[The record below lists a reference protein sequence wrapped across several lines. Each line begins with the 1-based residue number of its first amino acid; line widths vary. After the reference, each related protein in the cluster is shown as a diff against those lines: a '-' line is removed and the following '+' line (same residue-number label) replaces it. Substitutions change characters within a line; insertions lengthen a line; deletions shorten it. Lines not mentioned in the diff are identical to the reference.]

1 MHMHMHMLVGSPLQ
15 GATSIPP
22 PRLCRPLCSSS
33 SIESGGQS
41 EEEERFTR
49 PQDSS
54 LQSILRSVPLA
65 RRGVEYVAPLASRG
79 EYGRSVAHSPLLLP
93 PPSRVLELS
102 AGSTAAW
109 SSRVHAA
116 DSSDGSMLVVAADLT
131 PPADAAEGGPL
142 PCSRQTACRSSEPS
156 LSPQAPASLST
167 SIGREQRPS
176 PAAVIRR
183 HLPRCRQRSPRRLR
197 TPAAPRSLR
206 RRVRR
211 CSSRPPPTPAREGM
225 TSLLSSSG
233 HMLCTC
239 RWPSRPFAFC
249 RAAAATTAAAASSPP
264 PLGEE
269 ATLQPAAATLQ
280 PAAAQR
286 AARTCG
292 GIAVDAEGVDGFV
305 EGLRPLLGRRGA
317 VSLAHRFA
325 PSHCVEWWQA
335 RRRRVRPRG
344 RVALGAGGAA
354 AASGEREG
362 PSSASTRRGLART
375 RPEPV
380 CRRGGEASSS
390 TCGEALSSPTSTT
403 SSPPARCSTT

>member
-1 MHMHMHMLVGSPLQ
+1 MLVGSPLQ

-41 EEEERFTR
+41 EEEERFKR

-79 EYGRSVAHSPLLLP
+79 EFGRSVAHSPLLLP

-249 RAAAATTAAAASSPP
+249 RAAAATTAAAAASPP

-269 ATLQPAAATLQ
+269 ATLQPAAATLQLAAATLQ

-292 GIAVDAEGVDGFV
+292 GIALDAEEVDGFV
-305 EGLRPLLGRRGA
+305 DGLRPLLGRRGA
-317 VSLAHRFA
+317 VSLAHQLA
-325 PSHCVEWWQA
+325 PSPIC
-335 RRRRVRPRG
+335 
-344 RVALGAGGAA
+344 
-354 AASGEREG
+354 
-362 PSSASTRRGLART
+362 
-375 RPEPV
+375 
-380 CRRGGEASSS
+380 
-390 TCGEALSSPTSTT
+390 
-403 SSPPARCSTT
+403 